1 MAEKTNGKIV
11 DRNQEKVSI
20 GMRYGALAVVGE
32 NTGED
37 RRWICRCDCG
47 KVVYRNSR
55 ELKRKRYPSRSCG
68 CQRKTRLEDLTGQQ
82 FHYLTVI
89 ERAEN
94 TKQGK
99 TQWLCKCVCG
109 KMVIV
114 AASDLK
120 KKRHPHKSC
129 GCMGKKL
136 AAEAN
141 STHGMS
147 KHPAFGVW
155 HSMKQRC
162 EDSNHPAFH
171 NYGGRGITVCSRWQS
186 SFENFWED
194 MGPTYRQGL
203 DLDRIDNDK
212 GYSPENCRWTSRKIN
227 CRNRRCSRYVDSVY
241 GRRNVAELSE
251 MTGIRENTLLY
262 RLQIGFPT
270 ELLCIPP
277 DTTSK
282 IRWMAPFFE
291 GKAIWLDKEKERC
304 IETAIRKAVECMDSV
319 EKHNGIKSV

>member
-11 DRNQEKVSI
+11 DRNEEKVSI
-20 GMRYGALAVVGE
+20 GMRYGALEVVGE
-32 NTGED
+32 NVGED

-47 KVVYRNSR
+47 RVVYRNSS

-109 KMVIV
+109 KKVIV

-162 EDSNHPAFH
+162 EDPNHPAFH

-251 MTGIRENTLLY
+251 MTGVRENTLLY

-270 ELLCIPP
+270 ELLCILP

-319 EKHNGIKSV
+319 ENHNGIKSV

>member
-1 MAEKTNGKIV
+1 MAEETNGKVV
-11 DRNQEKVSI
+11 DRTQEKVSI

-47 KVVYRNSR
+47 KVVYRNSG

-129 GCMGKKL
+129 GCMGKEL
-136 AAEAN
+136 VAEAN

-162 EDSNHPAFH
+162 EDPNHPAFH
-171 NYGGRGITVCSRWQS
+171 NYGGRGITVCRRWQS

-319 EKHNGIKSV
+319 ENDNEIKSV